1 MRLNKL
7 AGMLLLS
14 GAVFVSCNGEALEPI
29 RSRGNT
35 AIIASVE
42 NDELTRTCIDPT
54 VYKDNVTGLLWT
66 SKDLL
71 GVYGSRGTENAKFE
85 NTSTAKAA
93 NATFTG
99 KLADGEVPQYCY
111 YPYTDANTGKAY
123 DALTGKV
130 SAVQNYSA
138 ADGLLSDD
146 CTARPAPPKVKPTSS
161 R

>member
-66 SKDLL
+66 SKDFL
-71 GVYGSRGTENAKFE
+71 GVYGSSSKNAKFE
-85 NTSTAKAA
+85 NTSTVKAA
-93 NATFTG
+93 NTTFKGT
-99 KLADGEVPQYCY
+99 LADGETPLYCY
-111 YPYTDANTGKAY
+111 YPYSDANDGKA
-123 DALTGKV
+123 
-130 SAVQNYSA
+130 
-138 ADGLLSDD
+138 
-146 CTARPAPPKVKPTSS
+146 
-161 R
+161 